1 MLIVCTIKK
10 NKKKTICYFLIVVV
24 NRCFKSKY
32 ESPALCVVVVCTVSC
47 ATQLFL
53 GKKRKFNV

>member
-1 MLIVCTIKK
+1 MTSLTQFPLTNFYK
-10 NKKKTICYFLIVVV
+10 NLKMCI

-47 ATQLFL
+47 ATHYFL
-53 GKKRKFNV
+53 GKKHNLVYN

>member
-10 NKKKTICYFLIVVV
+10 QTKKNYILIVVV
-24 NRCFKSKY
+24 IRCFKSKY

-47 ATQLFL
+47 ATHYFL
-53 GKKRKFNV
+53 GKKHKFSV